1 MVGFWD
7 GDRGWVLGD
16 GDPGRILRSGSG
28 SRTRVGVEVG
38 FRGWDWGQVLGRG
51 RDWVVFQDEGR
62 CQTLGLGSS
71 ADVNVE
77 F

>member
-1 MVGFWD
+1 MGGYWD
-7 GDRGWVLGD
+7 ADWGWVLGD

-38 FRGWDWGQVLGRG
+38 FRGWDWDGV
-51 RDWVVFQDEGR
+51 R
-62 CQTLGLGSS
+62 CQILGLGSS
-71 ADVNVE
+71 VDVNVE